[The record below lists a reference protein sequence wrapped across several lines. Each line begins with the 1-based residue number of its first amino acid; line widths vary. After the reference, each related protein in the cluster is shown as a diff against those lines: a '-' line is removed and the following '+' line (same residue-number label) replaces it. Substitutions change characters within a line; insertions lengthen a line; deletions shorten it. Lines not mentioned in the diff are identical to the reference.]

1 MNYKQLLKKMM
12 LCFSIIAL
20 ITMAVPNVLVHSVYA
35 AKATTQATTEEVQA
49 LILLNNDR
57 AQHGL
62 APLVYKAELNKLAD
76 AYADDMIKRGFFAH
90 NNPEGLTPF
99 NRMKNAGISYQYAGE
114 NLALNDTIEAAEL
127 AFMNSP
133 EHRENI
139 LNGHYTEVGIGVK
152 HDSHGKVYVVQEFI
166 GK

>member
-1 MNYKQLLKKMM
+1 MF
-12 LCFSIIAL
+12 CFSIIAL
-20 ITMAVPNVLVHSVYA
+20 VTIAVPNVFLQSIYA
-35 AKATTQATTEEVQA
+35 ANSTTKVDTKATTEEVQA
-49 LILLNNDR
+49 LTLLNNDR

-62 APLVYKAELNKLAD
+62 APLVYKAELNKLGET
-76 AYADDMIKRGFFAH
+76 YAEDMIKRGFFAH

-114 NLALNDTIEAAEL
+114 NLALNDTIEAAEV

-139 LNGHYTEVGIGVK
+139 LNTHYTEVGIGVK
-152 HDSHGKVYVVQEFI
+152 HGSNGKVYVVQEFI